1 MAPLSGT
8 LCGFRRYEQIECLS
22 GETMRTLAVL
32 SRKGGTGKTTV
43 ALHMAVQAEMSGRRT
58 LVADLDPQRSTSEW
72 SRERSHFAQT
82 PLVTEAKVGTLFTQR
97 LAAARDGYDL
107 MVIDTRPSTDLECA
121 EAVRWA
127 DLCLIVVRPCYFDL
141 KAITRTVE
149 LVGNMNK
156 RGMFLINQAPSRRNG
171 EEPRI
176 ISDTF
181 EALLDMGLPVAPVG
195 LRYRAAYQNSVRE
208 GRVAQEIDPTSLASL
223 EVTALWDHVSGAI
236 WPDSA
241 QRTAGD
247 GPLAM
252 VS

>member
-1 MAPLSGT
+1 
-8 LCGFRRYEQIECLS
+8 
-22 GETMRTLAVL
+22 MRTLAVL

-43 ALHMAVQAEMSGRRT
+43 ALHMAVAAEQAGRKT
-58 LVADLDPQRSTSEW
+58 LVTDLDPQRSTSEW
-72 SRERSHFAQT
+72 YRERLRMTAT

-97 LAAARDGYDL
+97 LGAAREGYDL
-107 MVIDTRPSTDLECA
+107 MVVDTRPSTDLECA

-149 LVGNMNK
+149 LVSNMNK
-156 RGMFLINQAPSRRNG
+156 RAIFLINQAPSRRNG
-171 EEPRI
+171 EEPRV

-181 EALLDMGLPVAPVG
+181 DTLLAMGLPVAPVG

-208 GRVAQEIDPTSLASL
+208 GRVAQELDPNSLAAT
-223 EVTALWDHVSGAI
+223 EVNALWRHVSEAI
-236 WPDSA
+236 WSQVAAPATAASPG
-241 QRTAGD
+241 TAG
-247 GPLAM
+247 GLAM

>member
-1 MAPLSGT
+1 
-8 LCGFRRYEQIECLS
+8 
-22 GETMRTLAVL
+22 MRTLAVL

-43 ALHMAVQAEMSGRRT
+43 ALHLAVEAERAGRKT

-72 SRERSHFAQT
+72 YRERVRDMAT
-82 PLVTEAKVGTLFTQR
+82 PLVSEAKVGTLFTQR
-97 LAAARDGYDL
+97 LGAAREGYDL

-181 EALLDMGLPVAPVG
+181 EALLEMGLPVAPVG

-208 GRVAQEIDPTSLASL
+208 GRVAQEMDPSSLAAL
-223 EVTALWDHVSGAI
+223 EVQALWGHVSAAI
-236 WPDSA
+236 WPERA
-241 QRTAGD
+241 APAAGA

>member
-1 MAPLSGT
+1 
-8 LCGFRRYEQIECLS
+8 
-22 GETMRTLAVL
+22 MRTLAVL

-43 ALHMAVQAEMSGRRT
+43 ALHLAVQAELSGRKT
-58 LVADLDPQRSTSEW
+58 LVADLDPQRSTCEW
-72 SRERSHFAQT
+72 SRERSRFART

-97 LAAARDGYDL
+97 LSAARDGYDL

-149 LVGNMNK
+149 LVSNMNK

-176 ISDTF
+176 IADTF

-208 GRVAQEIDPTSLASL
+208 GRVAQELDASSLASL
-223 EVTALWDHVSGAI
+223 EVRSLWNHVSGAI
-236 WPDSA
+236 WPEAVIPAADS
-241 QRTAGD
+241 
-247 GPLAM
+247 GPLAL

>member
-1 MAPLSGT
+1 
-8 LCGFRRYEQIECLS
+8 
-22 GETMRTLAVL
+22 MRTLAVL

-43 ALHMAVQAEMSGRRT
+43 ALHLAVQAELSGRKT
-58 LVADLDPQRSTSEW
+58 LVADLDPQRSTCEW
-72 SRERSHFAQT
+72 SRERSRFART

-97 LAAARDGYDL
+97 LSSARDGY
-107 MVIDTRPSTDLECA
+107 DLECA

-149 LVGNMNK
+149 LVSNMNK

-176 ISDTF
+176 IADTF

-208 GRVAQEIDPTSLASL
+208 GRVAQELDASSLASL
-223 EVTALWDHVSGAI
+223 EVRSLWNHVSGAI
-236 WPDSA
+236 WPEAVVPAADSS
-241 QRTAGD
+241 
-247 GPLAM
+247 PLAL